1 MIKILFTLCLCVT
14 CADSVSVQTEQVV
27 ERLPFLSLMGANID
41 INLQYGT
48 TEIE

>member
-1 MIKILFTLCLCVT
+1 MT
-14 CADSVSVQTEQVV
+14 CADSVSGQTEQVV